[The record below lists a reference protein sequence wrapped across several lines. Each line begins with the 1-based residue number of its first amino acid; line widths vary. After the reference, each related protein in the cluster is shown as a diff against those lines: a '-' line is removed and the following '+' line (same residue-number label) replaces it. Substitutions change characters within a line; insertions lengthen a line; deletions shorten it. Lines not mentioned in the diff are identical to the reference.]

1 MLSRR
6 AVKILRAMKGT
17 PDWMHFDEIQ
27 KLVPGFDYL
36 SFNALTSGEYV
47 DSASFKDD
55 PPDFDDYGRVVHP
68 KRYHIS
74 DKGLSHLENLENLEH
89 EKWLRFRSWAALII
103 ALLAMLVSAIAL
115 VKSW

>member
-55 PPDFDDYGRVVHP
+55 PPDFDDYGRVIHP

-74 DKGLSHLENLENLEH
+74 DKGLSHLENLEH